1 MKIIVDAMGGDNAPV
16 SNVRG
21 ALAAVR
27 ELGVEVILVGRGE
40 DILKVLKEDGIGELP
55 PGLEIVHASE
65 VVEMCDNP
73 ATAFKEKKDSSL
85 TVGLNLL
92 KNGDGAAFVSAG
104 STGALLSAA
113 TLMVKRIGGVRR
125 AAMAPVVPT
134 GGGGAVL
141 IDCGATAEGTP
152 EYLLQF
158 AFMGS
163 YYAERVLK
171 RPEPKVG
178 LLNIGAEP
186 SKGTDLQR
194 EAYALLTEAGKAGR
208 IHFVGNVEA
217 REAGYGGGGKGVAM
231 RAAGMGASVIVTEVD
246 PFKAL
251 DATMNGFRV
260 MPMDE
265 AARYGDIFVTVTGC
279 KDVITPKHFAVM
291 KHNAILTNAGHFDC
305 EVDVA
310 GLAAM
315 AVKRELRRDNIE
327 GFTLPDGRVLNVI
340 GEGRLVNL
348 AAGNGHPAEIMDMS
362 FSVQALALEWL
373 VRHRDG
379 LEKKVYQ
386 VPAEIDDAIGR
397 VKLAAMGLSIDALTP
412 EQEEYLNGWKA

>member
-113 TLMVKRIGGVRR
+113 TLMVKRIRGIRR

-134 GGGGAVL
+134 GGGGAVR
-141 IDCGATAEGTP
+141 TP

-194 EAYALLTEAGKAGR
+194 EAHALLTEAGKAGR
-208 IHFVGNVEA
+208 IHFVGHGEA
-217 REAGYGGGGKGVAM
+217 REAVYG
-231 RAAGMGASVIVTEVD
+231 
-246 PFKAL
+246 
-251 DATMNGFRV
+251 
-260 MPMDE
+260 
-265 AARYGDIFVTVTGC
+265 
-279 KDVITPKHFAVM
+279 
-291 KHNAILTNAGHFDC
+291 
-305 EVDVA
+305 EVDVIVSDGSSGNTMEGTGGFMA
-310 GLAAM
+310 KQLKAM
-315 AVKRELRRDNIE
+315 FKK
-327 GFTLPDGRVLNVI
+327 
-340 GEGRLVNL
+340 NL
-348 AAGNGHPAEIMDMS
+348 
-362 FSVQALALEWL
+362 LT
-373 VRHRDG
+373 
-379 LEKKVYQ
+379 
-386 VPAEIDDAIGR
+386 
-397 VKLAAMGLSIDALTP
+397 KLAAVLVSGGLRDFKKMMDAGEVGGTPLIGISKPVIKAHGSSDAFAIKNAIRQAQSFAASGIIEDITENIDHMRLRS
-412 EQEEYLNGWKA
+412 E